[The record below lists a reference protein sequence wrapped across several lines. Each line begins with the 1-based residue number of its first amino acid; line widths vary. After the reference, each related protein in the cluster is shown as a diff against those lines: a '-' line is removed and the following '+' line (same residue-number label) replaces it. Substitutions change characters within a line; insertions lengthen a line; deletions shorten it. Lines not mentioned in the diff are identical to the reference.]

1 MINRLLSFPQTMAPL
16 QTSPAVQVLA
26 HPFGFALK
34 VLKSFQANQGLL
46 LAGAIAYYALLSLVP
61 LLILCGIILSHLLTP
76 DELMRTLGRYLEW
89 LVPSQS
95 NAFLEEL
102 SRFLDK
108 KVAIGAVLLATMLFF
123 SSLTFSVL
131 EKAIAV
137 IFAFRGATIRRSSLF
152 SFLLPYGFVAL
163 LGLSLLV
170 LTLISIGVQTL
181 TPESIV
187 LFGRPWSLA
196 GISGTFL
203 YLVGLAAETMILAA
217 IYHFIPVGRIPL
229 RHALV
234 GGFTAAALW
243 ELIRHLLVWYFMT
256 LSKASVVY
264 GSLTSTVVALF
275 SLEIGAALLLL
286 GAQVIAEYERLAQSA
301 SQIIDTPL

>member
-1 MINRLLSFPQTMAPL
+1 MVPL
-16 QTSPAVQVLA
+16 ENSPAVLVLA
-26 HPFGFALK
+26 HPLTFALK

-61 LLILCGIILSHLLTP
+61 LLILSGIILSHLLSP
-76 DELMRTLGRYLEW
+76 EELMGTLGRYLEW

-102 SRFLDK
+102 SLFLEK

-163 LGLSLLV
+163 LGLSLLA

-187 LFGRPWSLA
+187 V
-196 GISGTFL
+196 FL

-243 ELIRHLLVWYFMT
+243 EIIRHLLVWYFMT

-275 SLEIGAALLLL
+275 SLEIGATLLLL
-286 GAQVIAEYERLAQSA
+286 GAQVIAEYEKLAQTPA
-301 SQIIDTPL
+301 QAVDTSV